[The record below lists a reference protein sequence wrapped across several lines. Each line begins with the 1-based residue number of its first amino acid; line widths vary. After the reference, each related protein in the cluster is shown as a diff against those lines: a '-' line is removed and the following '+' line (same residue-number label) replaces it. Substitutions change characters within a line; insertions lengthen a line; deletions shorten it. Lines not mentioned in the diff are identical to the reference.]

1 MEPKGTVI
9 VTGANGGL
17 GNAIVAKLAS
27 TAGLAGYYGVY
38 TVRSPAAPA
47 VRATLASAPLHDYD
61 ILPLDLTRLTDVR
74 TFAAAL
80 NARVAAGELP
90 RIRALI
96 LNAAFQE
103 YTTQTWTDDGFDTS
117 FAANYLGH
125 WLLTLL
131 LLQSMDPHEG
141 RIVVLGSL
149 SHDPSAPFNKM
160 AFKDPKWRTFFP
172 DGSGTVAIAKG
183 TWSTTQDD
191 PEWSGGL
198 RRYAASKLC
207 QIMMIPALQRR
218 LSSSPLLKNI
228 SILGVDPGTLS
239 NTTLLR
245 RGPWFMHFFVFRF
258 FMHLAAIIGDWL
270 AENSPLRTAGKSAGD
285 VARAAFGEFG
295 EERPDGWYFDGS
307 KKAEMSA
314 EARDEQKQ
322 EMLWRET
329 VGYVRLE
336 EGETILGDWK

>member
-1 MEPKGTVI
+1 MEHKGTVV

-17 GNAIVAKLAS
+17 GSAIVAKLAS
-27 TAGLAGYYGVY
+27 TATLAKPASTATIAGYYGVY

-61 ILPLDLTRLTDVR
+61 ILPLDLTRLADVR
-74 TFAAAL
+74 AFAAAL

-103 YTTQTWTDDGFDTS
+103 YTTQTWTDDGAWTRTRGGSSFWGAYHTS
-117 FAANYLGH
+117 A
-125 WLLTLL
+125 
-131 LLQSMDPHEG
+131 
-141 RIVVLGSL
+141 
-149 SHDPSAPFNKM
+149 PSAPFNKM

-172 DGSGTVAIAKG
+172 DGTGTEAIAKG

-207 QIMMIPALQRR
+207 QIMMIP
-218 LSSSPLLKNI
+218 
-228 SILGVDPGTLS
+228 
-239 NTTLLR
+239 
-245 RGPWFMHFFVFRF
+245 
-258 FMHLAAIIGDWL
+258 
-270 AENSPLRTAGKSAGD
+270 LRTAGKSAGD
-285 VARAAFGEFG
+285 VVGAAFGEFG

-322 EMLWRET
+322 EMLWRDT
-329 VGYVRLE
+329 ARYVRLE

>member
-17 GNAIVAKLAS
+17 GSAIVAKLAS
-27 TAGLAGYYGVY
+27 TPTLAAYHGVY

-47 VRATLASAPLHDYD
+47 LRATLASAPPHDCD
-61 ILPLDLTRLTDVR
+61 ILPLDLTRLADVR
-74 TFAAAL
+74 AFAAAL

-103 YTTQTWTDDGFDTS
+103 YTAQTWTEDGFDTS

-131 LLQSMDPHEG
+131 LLQSMDRHEG

-172 DGSGTVAIAKG
+172 DGTGAEAIAKG

-191 PEWSGGL
+191 PAWSGGL
-198 RRYAASKLC
+198 RRYGASKLC

-245 RGPWFMHFFVFRF
+245 RGPWFMHFFLFRLLI
-258 FMHLAAIIGDWL
+258 HLVAVIAGWWV
-270 AENSPLRTAGKSAGD
+270 ENSPVRTKEKSAGD
-285 VARAAFGEFG
+285 VVGAAFDAFG
-295 EERPDGWYFDGS
+295 GQRPDGWYFDGS
-307 KKAEMSA
+307 KRAEVSA
-314 EARDEQKQ
+314 EAGDMEKQ
-322 EMLWRET
+322 EMLWRDT
-329 VGYVRLE
+329 IGYVQLR
-336 EGETILGDWK
+336 EGETVLGEWK

>member
-1 MEPKGTVI
+1 MEPLG
-9 VTGANGGL
+9 GA
-17 GNAIVAKLAS
+17 IP
-27 TAGLAGYYGVY
+27 
-38 TVRSPAAPA
+38 RSPAAPA

-61 ILPLDLTRLTDVR
+61 IFPLDLTRLTDVR
-74 TFAAAL
+74 VFAATL

-125 WLLTLL
+125 WFLTLL
-131 LLQSMDPHEG
+131 LLQSMDRHEG

-149 SHDPSAPFNKM
+149 SHDPCAPFNKIT
-160 AFKDPKWRTFFP
+160 FKDPKWRTFYP
-172 DGSGTVAIAKG
+172 DGTGTEAIANG

-191 PEWSGGL
+191 PVWSGGL
-198 RRYAASKLC
+198 RR
-207 QIMMIPALQRR
+207 PALQRR
-218 LSSSPLLKNI
+218 LSSPLLKNI

-258 FMHLAAIIGDWL
+258 LIHLAAIIGDWL
-270 AENSPLRTAGKSAGD
+270 AENSTLRTAGKSAGD
-285 VARAAFGEFG
+285 AVRAAFGEFG
-295 EERPDGWYFDGS
+295 EERSDGWYFDGS

-322 EMLWRET
+322 EMLWRDT

-336 EGETILGDWK
+336 EGETIIGDWK